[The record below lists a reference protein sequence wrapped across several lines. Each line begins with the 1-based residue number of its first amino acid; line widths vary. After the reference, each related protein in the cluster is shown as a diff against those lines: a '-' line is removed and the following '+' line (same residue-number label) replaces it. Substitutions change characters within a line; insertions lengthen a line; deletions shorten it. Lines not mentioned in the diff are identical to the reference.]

1 MKLTWR
7 RVVLRTA
14 KPFRIATGVAQEFPS
29 IIVRAE
35 DAGHVGHGEAQP
47 SRRVT
52 GEDLDSVETFLAW
65 VAKEVEPMT
74 ARAAFAWLDDLHA
87 NTCGNSAARCGVD
100 LAVHDLVA
108 RQEGRHARDLHG
120 LPAAR
125 LATSF
130 TVVLDAPDAMAA
142 DALDVL
148 ARGYKVLK
156 LKLGGQDGQD
166 VARVAAVR
174 KAAPAAR
181 LRVDANTAW
190 TREDAPALCRALS
203 DLGVEMVEQP
213 LAADDLDALVALSRA
228 SPVPVYADESC
239 MGPDDVVRLR
249 DRGFVGGV
257 NLKLQKTG
265 GLAPAV
271 RAARLAREAGFGVML
286 GCMLESGC
294 GMGAARQMLAL
305 LDHADLDGNLLLAED
320 PFPLEAPVDGVLA
333 TPAGVGCGA
342 VSARP

>member
-1 MKLTWR
+1 MNLTWR
-7 RVVLRTA
+7 RVTLRTA

-29 IIVRAE
+29 VIVRAE

-47 SRRVT
+47 SKRVT
-52 GEDLDSVETFLAW
+52 GEDLDTVEAFLAW
-65 VAKEVEPMT
+65 AAKEVEPLT
-74 ARAAFAWLDDLHA
+74 AREAYAWLDAMHA
-87 NTCGNSAARCGVD
+87 DTCGNASARCGVD
-100 LAVHDLVA
+100 LALHDLVA

-120 LPAAR
+120 LPPAR

-130 TVVLDAPDAMAA
+130 TVVLGAPDAMAV

-148 ARGYKVLK
+148 ARGFRVLK
-156 LKLGGQDGQD
+156 LKLGGKDGLD

-174 KAAPAAR
+174 KAAPAVR

-190 TREDAPALCRALS
+190 TREEAPDLCRAMNA
-203 DLGVEMVEQP
+203 LGVDLVEQP
-213 LAADDLDALVALSRA
+213 LAADDLDGLVALSRA
-228 SPVPVYADESC
+228 SPVPIYADESC
-239 MGPDDVVRLR
+239 LGPDDVERLR
-249 DRGFVGGV
+249 DRRFVGGV

-265 GLAPAV
+265 GLGPGI
-271 RAARLAREAGFGVML
+271 RAARLARDAGFGVML

-320 PFPLEAPVDGVLA
+320 PFPLAPPVDGVLA
-333 TPAGVGCGA
+333 TPGGVGLG
-342 VSARP
+342 S